1 MSKEPSGETH
11 VSQRPGYVFRVTTQ
25 GKSRNMRIAEGD
37 YDIITI
43 YGNLYSK
50 PRTTILHEM
59 IGTAAKCWEEKHNE
73 QLPELL
79 EWRDKTKNYELMAR
93 IIELYHK
100 KYGRLRVIR
109 KDQQEAGALPPDH
122 QAEGEPDPL

>member
-1 MSKEPSGETH
+1 MERIMSKEPGEETH

-37 YDIITI
+37 YDIITA
-43 YGNLYSK
+43 YGSLRNK
-50 PRTTILHEM
+50 PRSTILHEM
-59 IGTAAKCWEEKHNE
+59 IGTAAKCWEEKHAE
-73 QLPELL
+73 RLPELQ
-79 EWRDKTKNYELMAR
+79 EWRDKTEDYELMAR

-109 KDQQEAGALPPDH
+109 KDQQEK
-122 QAEGEPDPL
+122 Q

>member
-1 MSKEPSGETH
+1 MSKEPSEETH

-37 YDIITI
+37 YDIITT

-59 IGTAAKCWEEKHNE
+59 IGTATKCWEEKHAE

-79 EWRDKTKNYELMAR
+79 EWRDKTKDYELMAR
-93 IIELYHK
+93 IIELYK
-100 KYGRLRVIR
+100 QKYGRLRVIR
-109 KDQQEAGALPPDH
+109 KDQQEKR
-122 QAEGEPDPL
+122 